1 MIGISTYS
9 IIELDRVETLW
20 CFWAPWG
27 ENSKLCSKMQIGL
40 VEMSNSEQRNKIL
53 AYVKRIERFIV
64 VGGGCKG
71 RGSVEVNLLAL

>member
-64 VGGGCKG
+64 EGGGLQKKRVCWG
-71 RGSVEVNLLAL
+71 